1 MDKEEKQTI
10 LIIAA
15 FGVAIVLAVLAA
27 MYLLESYK
35 CGSYS
40 EMTGLETKFVFVDGC
55 YVKTDKGWFLKEQIR
70 DINPNQ
76 D

>member
-1 MDKEEKQTI
+1 MDKEERQTL
-10 LIIAA
+10 LIISAS
-15 FGVAIVLAVLAA
+15 GIIITLVMLAA
-27 MYLLESYK
+27 MYCIESYK
-35 CGSYS
+35 CESYS
-40 EMTGLETKFVFVDGC
+40 EITGLETKFVFVDGC